1 MCMLVNASLTI
12 FNRFPDGRSRKF
24 VYVPHY
30 IPNVWFHTD
39 QKVSVGDGGLKSADV
54 YRIRIPY
61 SECEDWLPPNDFAD
75 LTDPEGKWTVQNGD
89 FFIVGEWTGN
99 KVSGIEEIKKEFAGV
114 VGRINSHSENFFG
127 SSKHIRIGG
136 GA

>member
-1 MCMLVNASLTI
+1 MLTNSSLTI
-12 FNRFPDGRSRKF
+12 FNRFPDRQSRKF
-24 VYVPHY
+24 VYIPHY
-30 IPNVWFHTD
+30 IPNAWFHTD

-61 SECEDWLPPNDFAD
+61 SECAEWLPSNDFAD
-75 LTDPEGKWTVQNGD
+75 LTDPGGKWTVQNGD
-89 FFIVGEWTGN
+89 FFIVGEWSGK
-99 KVSGIEEIKKEFAGV
+99 KVSGIEEMKKEFSGV